1 MVLLISVKS
10 GEQLEIYSS
19 YTASISMARRLKRN
33 PKGYSEPI
41 ILKTLLKSPM
51 TVSQLERATKIKKPT
66 LYLSLNRLIK
76 NGLVTS
82 DRAKRNRKFS
92 LTKRGQVIARNRA
105 KAERMLES
113 IMPRLGEV
121 LRLGIGMR
129 EIEKA
134 ISAGS

>member
-1 MVLLISVKS
+1 
-10 GEQLEIYSS
+10 
-19 YTASISMARRLKRN
+19 MARRLKRN

-51 TVSQLERATKIKKPT
+51 TVSQLEKATKIKKPT

-92 LTKRGQVIARNRA
+92 LTRRGRVIARNRA

-113 IMPRLGEV
+113 IMPRLREV